1 MRNRFFIPALVFMLA
16 GASLVLLLVYSDDNG
31 SVPLTELSPPDRDIR
46 RPVIGLDDLAQSVRD
61 GGVWLASL
69 ELETLFYGVIG
80 ICGILVALRA
90 IVSALRI
97 AHEEYSLK
105 TRTPV
110 RADLVRAHE
119 TVIVKAAKP
128 TPLRSGGPAQV
139 VSGADNNSVPGRR
152 RRRFISDRSWA
163 KLTPY
168 THGLTGRMIISFT
181 SIVMAFGLLT
191 IAIVYFTLAGS
202 LRRHAMQRARV
213 TAVNVG
219 DSVPGYL
226 FKKNAQGMREL
237 LRKHADRAEVAYI
250 VVQNKAGAIFAH
262 SFAVLPQE
270 LQNTS
275 TVGIASSES
284 VRSLRI
290 GDGEV
295 EEVTVPILE
304 GQAGAVRLGIWR
316 DEVDA
321 EIRRTVTPLV
331 KILSLVVGSGI
342 LIVIY
347 FVWRINRPIIR
358 LVRAAQ
364 MISRGD
370 LEAPSLGT
378 EDKTEFGELS
388 RALERMRS
396 SIKAALIRL
405 HQEQ

>member
-1 MRNRFFIPALVFMLA
+1 
-16 GASLVLLLVYSDDNG
+16 
-31 SVPLTELSPPDRDIR
+31 
-46 RPVIGLDDLAQSVRD
+46 
-61 GGVWLASL
+61 
-69 ELETLFYGVIG
+69 
-80 ICGILVALRA
+80 
-90 IVSALRI
+90 
-97 AHEEYSLK
+97 
-105 TRTPV
+105 
-110 RADLVRAHE
+110 
-119 TVIVKAAKP
+119 
-128 TPLRSGGPAQV
+128 
-139 VSGADNNSVPGRR
+139 
-152 RRRFISDRSWA
+152 
-163 KLTPY
+163 
-168 THGLTGRMIISFT
+168 
-181 SIVMAFGLLT
+181 
-191 IAIVYFTLAGS
+191 
-202 LRRHAMQRARV
+202 
-213 TAVNVG
+213 
-219 DSVPGYL
+219 
-226 FKKNAQGMREL
+226 
-237 LRKHADRAEVAYI
+237 
-250 VVQNKAGAIFAH
+250 
-262 SFAVLPQE
+262 
-270 LQNTS
+270 
-275 TVGIASSES
+275 